1 MQTSW
6 KIIGILTA
14 KKINMYIHLGKKYT
28 LNELLSNNDIYSK
41 MLDYIK
47 FTIDNRIELQNTSLY
62 FKDENIET
70 FFNDY
75 TDLISHILINP
86 NNSNLINTK
95 LELISYKFIGSN
107 FLLELSFDIVNQI
120 KNLSPFKIFE
130 EPNEYESIKIIN
142 TLHKL
147 KTENENLF
155 YCTHNINQDVNLILI
170 EKIKEVVYK
179 GSNALGITAYFEDYL
194 LRLKNNL
201 FKPFARFESSE
212 NEESNLNLG
221 FNVNQLTYIQD
232 VNFSVPDKVVLFD
245 KLMHLSDYEKI
256 SQRTKATILSVLLN
270 ENKETLKTYLGM
282 IDKPISEANNAF
294 INSISKVENFLRL
307 HKIE

>member
-1 MQTSW
+1 
-6 KIIGILTA
+6 
-14 KKINMYIHLGKKYT
+14 
-28 LNELLSNNDIYSK
+28 LLSSNDIYNK
-41 MLDYIK
+41 ILDYIK
-47 FTIDNRIELQNTSLY
+47 FTIDKRIELLDTSLY

-86 NNSNLINTK
+86 NNSNLINNK
-95 LELISYKFIGSN
+95 LGLISNKFIGSI

-120 KNLSPFKIFE
+120 KNLSAFKIFE
-130 EPNEYESIKIIN
+130 EPNEFELIKILN
-142 TLHKL
+142 KL
-147 KTENENLF
+147 DELKAENQNLF
-155 YCTHNINQDVNLILI
+155 YYTHNVSQDVNVFLI
-170 EKIKEVVYK
+170 EKIKEVIYK
-179 GSNALGITAYFEDYL
+179 NSNVLGLTAYFEAYL
-194 LRLKNNL
+194 LRLKENL
-201 FKPFARFESSE
+201 FNPFQRFESSE

-221 FNVNQLTYIQD
+221 FNVNQLTYVQD

-256 SQRTKATILSVLLN
+256 SQRAKATILSVLLN
-270 ENKETLKTYLGM
+270 ENEETLRTYLGM